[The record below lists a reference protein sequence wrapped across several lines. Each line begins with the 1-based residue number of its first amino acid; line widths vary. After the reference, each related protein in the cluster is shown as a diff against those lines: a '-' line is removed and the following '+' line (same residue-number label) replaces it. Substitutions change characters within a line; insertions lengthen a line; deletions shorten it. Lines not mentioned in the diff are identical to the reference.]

1 MRITR
6 LHIENFGHF
15 NSRVIDPVDDA
26 LTVVH
31 GPNEAGKSALRAFI
45 RSTLF
50 GYLDR
55 RSRQYDFYDYPPVN
69 GGVAS
74 GALDIV
80 TGSAGSSG
88 AGAAYT
94 VRREQGRNGGSVI
107 VSGDANGGT
116 ELLERLLDRIG
127 PDLYQNLFSISLSE
141 LQELSTLNSPEIRDR
156 IYSVGLGLSRVSLPD
171 AMMQIDRDTRALRGP
186 KSGSIRKAE
195 KELHEARAELEE
207 ARRDHAIYAD
217 VAARLA
223 ETEERIASQ
232 QDRLEEARTQ
242 REQQSLTI
250 SLRPH
255 WERTNGLREQL
266 SQLPQLADFPGNAE
280 RQLDGFIVQL
290 NTLHD
295 QMRRGDARQD
305 ERTEEIEKVAVV
317 EAFEDRA
324 TDIRRLVAETEH
336 YRKAVEDLPGVQTS
350 QRIEEDK
357 FQRDLELLGT
367 GWDEEAIAS
376 FDAPVDLLA
385 DLEAAGA
392 QLTETQ
398 AAYQEAESEVLRRTD
413 NRDAISEEVS
423 RASATRDS
431 VEGVP
436 EQTSDE
442 LDKRQERLGRLRG
455 ALAERYGAK
464 GELHDAELKLASSL
478 GEADTTNI
486 GGFLGSIWIAVTLI
500 LLSISVIAFAVWD
513 KELAPAIPGLGGL
526 AAGIVMMIRARTSG
540 QGFAIKITRPMIEEA
555 RTILTQQRDGLST
568 RLEDLGKEIGA
579 IAAEF
584 GMPKDPSIRDIEEQ
598 AAAIDRSV
606 HRRVLFETRAA
617 ATTEAQGRLV
627 KTEARLQEVS
637 DNRTLAYNN
646 YATTYARW
654 QEVLKAAG
662 LRDDLK
668 PGQANS
674 VMERLRSLKSQLRI
688 LASYRERVGQMTG
701 AIEDIESRLAE
712 LLALAEMPPAEHMQA
727 GPALSALAD
736 RFRTHELAV
745 QRRETLIAEL
755 KNWITQ
761 RDLLERRISQ
771 VEGQIHGLTH
781 YAGTEDEQEFREI
794 ARQMEQRWAAEAKIA
809 DLIEVHPLLDND
821 EGAEHRE
828 RLEASSLG
836 ELKARLGRIDDEV
849 REIERELGEMQRERG
864 DLERQRQQLEASS
877 KVTEL
882 RARINVL
889 EDRLNTDANR
899 WAVLRIA
906 GHLLE
911 TTREKFQ
918 RERQPS
924 LIQSAG
930 KYFEKLT
937 LGRYTRVEAVVGEQ
951 DLVVYESDGTS
962 KGVSGLS
969 RGTAEQLYLS
979 MRFALIEEYSRNAE
993 PMPVIMDDVLVNFDP
1008 ERAQAAA
1015 NVIAELSSR
1024 FQVLMLTCHPQTV
1037 SYFRNACS
1045 AQGRRKARPMRV
1057 VNLQE
1062 GSSEPG
1068 QLTLVG

>member
-15 NSRVIDPVDDA
+15 TGRVIDPVDDA

-55 RSRQYDFYDYPPVN
+55 RNKQHDFYDYPPVN

-80 TGSAGSSG
+80 TGTNGKR
-88 AGAAYT
+88 AAYT

-107 VSGDANGGT
+107 VSGDATGGT

-127 PDLYQNLFSISLSE
+127 PELYQNLFSISLSE

-171 AMMQIDRDTRALRGP
+171 AMSQIDRDTRALRGP
-186 KSGSIRKAE
+186 KSGSLRKAE

-207 ARRDHAIYAD
+207 ARRDHAIYTD

-223 ETEERIASQ
+223 DTEERIVTQ
-232 QDRLEEARTQ
+232 QDLLEAARTQ
-242 REQQSLTI
+242 REQQNLSI

-255 WERTNGLREQL
+255 WERVVGLREQL
-266 SQLPQLADFPGNAE
+266 AQLPQLADFPGNAE
-280 RQLDGFIVQL
+280 RQLDGFILQL
-290 NTLHD
+290 NNLRD
-295 QMRRGDARQD
+295 QMHKGDAKQD
-305 ERTEEIEKVAVV
+305 ERTEEIQNVDVV
-317 EAFEDRA
+317 EPFEDRA
-324 TDIRRLVAETEH
+324 VEIRRLIAETEH

-357 FQRDLELLGT
+357 FQRDLELLGS
-367 GWDEEAIAS
+367 GWDEEAIEK

-385 DLEAAGA
+385 DLEGAGS

-398 AAYQEAESEVLRRTD
+398 AAYQEAESEVVRRTD

-423 RASATRDS
+423 RAAATRDS

-455 ALAERYGAK
+455 ALAERFGTK
-464 GELHDAELKLASSL
+464 GQLNDAELKLADSL
-478 GEADTTNI
+478 GEADTTTI
-486 GGFLGSIWIAVTLI
+486 GGFLGSIWIAVTLV
-500 LLSISVIAFAVWD
+500 LLSVSVIAFAVWD
-513 KELAPAIPGLGGL
+513 KELAPALPGLGGL

-540 QGFAIKITRPMIEEA
+540 QGFAIKITRPMIDEA
-555 RTILTQQRDGLST
+555 RTILTQQRDDMAAQ
-568 RLEDLGKEIGA
+568 LEELNKEIA
-579 IAAEF
+579 EIATEF
-584 GMPKDPSIRDIEEQ
+584 GMAKDPSIRDLEEQ

-606 HRRVLFETRAA
+606 HRRVLFETRGA
-617 ATTEAQGRLV
+617 ATAEAQKRLSE
-627 KTEARLQEVS
+627 TEARLQEVS

-654 QEVLKAAG
+654 QEVLKTAG

-701 AIEDIESRLAE
+701 TVEDIESRLKE
-712 LLALAEMPPAEHMQA
+712 PLELAEMAPAEHMQA

-745 QRRETLIAEL
+745 QRRESLIVEL
-755 KNWITQ
+755 HDWITN
-761 RDLLERRISQ
+761 RDVLERRISQ
-771 VEGQIHGLTH
+771 VEGNVNELMR
-781 YAGTEDEQEFREI
+781 YAETDDEQEFREV
-794 ARQMEQRWAAEAKIA
+794 ARKMEIRWSTEAKIA
-809 DLIEVHPLLDND
+809 ELIEAHPMLENA
-821 EGAEHRE
+821 EGEEHRE

-836 ELKARLGRIDDEV
+836 ELKAKLGRIDDEV
-849 REIERELGEMQRERG
+849 REIELGLGEMQRERG
-864 DLERQRQQLEASS
+864 DLERQRKQLESSS
-877 KVTEL
+877 KVAEL

-889 EDRLNTDANR
+889 EDRINTDANR

-911 TTREKFQ
+911 TTRETFQ
-918 RERQPS
+918 RERQPA

-951 DLVVYESDGTS
+951 DLVVYEADGS
-962 KGVSGLS
+962 RKGVSGLS

-1015 NVIAELSSR
+1015 DVIAELSSN

-1037 SYFRNACS
+1037 TYFKNACS
-1045 AQGRRKARPMRV
+1045 AQGRRKARPMRSV
-1057 VNLQE
+1057 DLQD
-1062 GSSEPG
+1062 SSAEPG

>member
-1 MRITR
+1 LRIKR
-6 LHIENFGHF
+6 LYIENFGHF
-15 NSRVIDPVDDA
+15 NGRVIDPVDDA

-55 RSRQYDFYDYPPVN
+55 RNRQYEFYNYPPVN
-69 GGVAS
+69 GGKAS

-80 TGSAGSSG
+80 TGTDGSR
-88 AGAAYT
+88 AAYT
-94 VRREQGRNGGSVI
+94 VSREQGRNGGSVI
-107 VSGDANGGT
+107 VSGDATGGT

-127 PDLYQNLFSISLSE
+127 PELYQNLFSISLNE

-171 AMMQIDRDTRALRGP
+171 AMSQIDRDTRALRGP
-186 KSGSIRKAE
+186 KSGSIRKAD

-207 ARRDHAIYAD
+207 ARKEHAAYAD
-217 VAARLA
+217 VASRLS
-223 ETEERIASQ
+223 ETEEQVIAQ
-232 QDRLEEARTQ
+232 QDRLEAARTQ
-242 REQQSLTI
+242 REQQNLTI

-255 WERTNGLREQL
+255 GERITGLQEQL
-266 SQLPQLADFPGNAE
+266 LQLPQFPDFPANAE
-280 RQLDGFIVQL
+280 RQMDGYILQL
-290 NTLHD
+290 NNLKD
-295 QMRRGDARQD
+295 QMESGDAKQD
-305 ERTEEIEKVAVV
+305 ERTEEIQKVDVV
-317 EAFEDRA
+317 EPFEDRA
-324 TDIRRLVAETEH
+324 IEIRRLIAETEH

-357 FQRDLELLGT
+357 FQRDLELLGS
-367 GWDEEAIAS
+367 GWDYEAIEK
-376 FDAPVDLLA
+376 FDAQVDFLA
-385 DLEAAGA
+385 DLETAGS
-392 QLTETQ
+392 QLTETHT
-398 AAYQEAESEVLRRTD
+398 AYQDAEAEVVRRTD
-413 NRDAISEEVS
+413 NRDAISGEVS
-423 RASATRDS
+423 RAAAIRDS

-442 LDKRQERLGRLRG
+442 LGKRQERLGRLRG
-455 ALAERYGAK
+455 ALAERYGIK
-464 GELHDAELKLASSL
+464 GDLSDAEMKLVESL
-478 GEADTTNI
+478 GEADTTII
-486 GGFLGSIWIAVTLI
+486 GGFLGSIWIAVTLVV
-500 LLSISVIAFAVWD
+500 LSLSVIGFAVWD

-540 QGFAIKITRPMIEEA
+540 QGFAIKVTRPMIDEA
-555 RTILTQQRDGLST
+555 RTILAEQRDELEA
-568 RLEDLGKEIGA
+568 RLEELTKEIGE
-579 IAAEF
+579 IAGEF

-598 AAAIDRSV
+598 AAATDRAV
-606 HRRVLFETRAA
+606 HRRVLFETRGA
-617 ATTEAQGRLV
+617 ATAESQGRL
-627 KTEARLQEVS
+627 KEAETRLQEVS
-637 DNRTLAYNN
+637 DTRTLTYNN
-646 YATTYARW
+646 YAITYARW
-654 QEVLKAAG
+654 QEVLKTAG

-674 VMERLRSLKSQLRI
+674 VMERLRSLKSQLGI
-688 LASYRERVGQMTG
+688 LASYRERVAQMIGT
-701 AIEDIESRLAE
+701 IEDIESRLTEQLE
-712 LLALAEMPPAEHMQA
+712 LAGMAPTEHMQA
-727 GPALSALAD
+727 GPALTALSE
-736 RFRTHELAV
+736 RFRSHELAV
-745 QRRETLIAEL
+745 QRREALIKEL
-755 KNWITQ
+755 NGWIAQ
-761 RDLLERRISQ
+761 RDIDERRIGQ
-771 VEGQIHGLTH
+771 VEGNINELMR
-781 YAGTEDEQEFREI
+781 YAGTEEEQEFVDI
-794 ARQMEQRWAAEAKIA
+794 ARKMVQRWSIEAKIA
-809 DLIEVHPLLDND
+809 ELIEAHPLLDNE

-828 RLEASSLG
+828 QLEANSLG

-849 REIERELGEMQRERG
+849 REIELGLGEMQRERG
-864 DLERQRQQLEASS
+864 DLERQRKQLESSS
-877 KVTEL
+877 KVAEL

-889 EDRLNTDANR
+889 EDRINTGANR

-911 TTREKFQ
+911 TTRETFQ

-937 LGRYTRVEAVVGEQ
+937 LGRYTRVEAVLGEQ
-951 DLVVYESDGTS
+951 DLVVYEVDGTR

-1015 NVIAELSSR
+1015 DVIAEMSSS

-1037 SYFRNACS
+1037 TYFKIACS
-1045 AQGRRKARPMRV
+1045 AQGRREARPMRSV
-1057 VNLQE
+1057 DLQE
-1062 GSSEPG
+1062 GTAEPG

>member
-15 NSRVIDPVDDA
+15 NGRIIDPVDDA

-31 GPNEAGKSALRAFI
+31 GPNEAGKSAMRAFI

-50 GYLDR
+50 GYLDK
-55 RSRQYDFYDYPPVN
+55 RSKQYDFYDYPPVN
-69 GGVAS
+69 GGAS
-74 GALDIV
+74 SGSLDIV
-80 TGSAGSSG
+80 TGSN
-88 AGAAYT
+88 AAYT

-107 VSGDANGGT
+107 VSGDAQGGT

-127 PDLYQNLFSISLSE
+127 PELYQNLFSISLSE

-171 AMMQIDRDTRALRGP
+171 AMAQIDRDARQLRGP

-195 KELHEARAELEE
+195 KELHEVRAELEE
-207 ARRDHAIYAD
+207 ARKDHAIYAE
-217 VAARLA
+217 VASRL
-223 ETEERIASQ
+223 EDTEERIIAQ
-232 QDRLEEARTQ
+232 QDRLEAVRTI

-255 WERTNGLREQL
+255 WERMNSLREQL
-266 SQLPQLADFPGNAE
+266 GTLPHLPDFPGNAE
-280 RQLDGFIVQL
+280 RQLDGFILQL
-290 NTLHD
+290 NNLRE
-295 QMRRGDARQD
+295 QMQRGDAKQD
-305 ERTEEIEKVAVV
+305 ERTEEIQAVPVV
-317 EAFEDRA
+317 EAFESRN
-324 TDIRRLVAETEH
+324 IQIQQLISETQH
-336 YRKAVEDLPGVQTS
+336 YRKAVEDLPTVQS
-350 QRIEEDK
+350 DQRIEEEK

-367 GWDEEAIAS
+367 GWDEEAIS
-376 FDAPVDLLA
+376 KFDAPVDLLA
-385 DLEAAGA
+385 DLEASGS

-398 AAYQEAESEVLRRTD
+398 ATYNDAEAEVRRRTD
-413 NRDAISEEVS
+413 NRDSIAAEVS
-423 RASATRDS
+423 RSSAKRDS

-436 EQTSDE
+436 QQSRDE
-442 LDKRQERLGRLRG
+442 LDTRHERLGRLRG
-455 ALAERYGAK
+455 AIAERFGTK
-464 GELHDAELKLASSL
+464 GQLNDAEMKLAQSMSA
-478 GEADTTNI
+478 ADTTNI
-486 GGFLGSIWIAVTLI
+486 GGFLGSIWVAITLI
-500 LLSISVIAFAVWD
+500 ILSISVIAFAVWD

-526 AAGIVMMIRARTSG
+526 AAGIVMMVRARTSG
-540 QGFAIKITRPMIEEA
+540 QGFGIKVTRPLINEA
-555 RTILTQQRDGLST
+555 RTILKQQRDELT
-568 RLEDLGKEIGA
+568 ARIAELDAEIA
-579 IAAEF
+579 EIAAEF
-584 GMPKDPSIRDIEEQ
+584 GMGKEPSVRDIEEK
-598 AAAIDRSV
+598 AAALERGV
-606 HRRVLFETRAA
+606 HLRVLFETRGA
-617 ATTEAQGRLV
+617 ATSEAQERL
-627 KTEARLQEVS
+627 KDAEARLQDVS

-646 YATTYARW
+646 YATSYARW
-654 QEVLKAAG
+654 QEVLKNAG

-668 PGQANS
+668 PAQAYS

-688 LASYRERVGQMTG
+688 VASFRERMNMMTG
-701 AIEDIESRLAE
+701 TVADIESRLAE
-712 LLALAEMPPAEHMQA
+712 VLEVAGMPGAEHMQA
-727 GPALSALAD
+727 GPALTALAE
-736 RFRTHELAV
+736 RFRMHELAV
-745 QRRETLIAEL
+745 QRREALIQEL
-755 KNWITQ
+755 KGWIAQ

-771 VEGQIHGLTH
+771 VEGEIRSLMR
-781 YAGTEDEQEFREI
+781 YAETDDEQQFREV
-794 ARQMEQRWAAEAKIA
+794 ARQMEQRWSVEAKIA
-809 DLIEVHPLLDND
+809 ELIEAHPLLDNE

-828 RLEASSLG
+828 RLIANSLG
-836 ELKARLGRIDDEV
+836 ELKARLERIDDEV

-864 DLERQRQQLEASS
+864 DLERQRKQLESSS
-877 KVTEL
+877 KVAEL
-882 RARINVL
+882 RAKLNVL

-937 LGRYTRVEAVVGEQ
+937 LGRYTRVETVVGEQ
-951 DLVVYESDGTS
+951 DLVVYEADGTQ
-962 KGVSGLS
+962 KGVAGLS

-1015 NVIAELSSR
+1015 DVITELSAR

-1037 SYFRNACS
+1037 SYFKNACS
-1045 AQGRRKARPMRV
+1045 AQGRRKARSMRV
-1057 VNLQE
+1057 VDLQE
-1062 GSSEPG
+1062 GSTG
-1068 QLTLVG
+1068 ADQLTLVG

>member
-1 MRITR
+1 LRITR

-15 NSRVIDPVDDA
+15 NGRTIDPVDDA

-74 GALDIV
+74 GSLDIV
-80 TGSAGSSG
+80 TGSDATYS
-88 AGAAYT
+88 

-107 VSGDANGGT
+107 VSGDADGGP

-127 PDLYQNLFSISLSE
+127 PELYQNLFSISLSE

-171 AMMQIDRDTRALRGP
+171 AMTQIDRDTRALRGP

-195 KELHEARAELEE
+195 KELHEVRTELEE
-207 ARRDHAIYAD
+207 ARKEHTLYAD
-217 VAARLA
+217 VSGRLE
-223 ETEERIASQ
+223 ETEDRIASQ
-232 QDRLEEARTQ
+232 QDRLEAARTQ
-242 REQQSLTI
+242 REQQNLTI

-255 WERTNGLREQL
+255 WERLNVLRDQL
-266 SQLPQLADFPGNAE
+266 SHLPQFPDFPANAE
-280 RQLDGFIVQL
+280 RQLDGFVLQL
-290 NTLHD
+290 NNLHD
-295 QMRRGDARQD
+295 QMQRGDARQD
-305 ERTEEIEKVAVV
+305 ERTEEIQNVAVI
-317 EAFEDRA
+317 EPFEDRA
-324 TDIRRLVAETEH
+324 AEIRRLIAETEH
-336 YRKAVEDLPGVQTS
+336 YRKAVEDLPGVQTA

-367 GWDEEAIAS
+367 GWDEEAIRK

-385 DLEAAGA
+385 DLEAAGS

-398 AAYQEAESEVLRRTD
+398 ATYQDAEAEVIRRTD
-413 NRDAISEEVS
+413 NRDAITEEVS
-423 RASATRDS
+423 RASAVRDS
-431 VEGVP
+431 VEGIP

-455 ALAERYGAK
+455 ALAERYGTK
-464 GELHDAELKLASSL
+464 GELNDAEMKLADSL
-478 GEADTTNI
+478 TEADTTNI
-486 GGFLGSIWIAVTLI
+486 GGFLGSIWVAVTLI

-526 AAGIVMMIRARTSG
+526 AAGIVMMVRARTSG
-540 QGFAIKITRPMIEEA
+540 QGFAIKISRPLIDEA
-555 RTILTQQRDGLST
+555 RTILTEQRDALT
-568 RLEDLGKEIGA
+568 ARLEDLDKEIA
-579 IAAEF
+579 EIAAEF
-584 GMPKDPSIRDIEEQ
+584 GMSGEPSIRDIEEQ
-598 AAAIDRSV
+598 AAAIDRAV
-606 HRRVLFETRAA
+606 HRRVLFETRGA
-617 ATTEAQGRLV
+617 ATLEAQSRL
-627 KTEARLQEVS
+627 KETEARLQEVS
-637 DNRTLAYNN
+637 DTRTLAYNN

-654 QEVLKAAG
+654 QEVLKTAG

-668 PGQANS
+668 PGQAYS

-688 LASYRERVGQMTG
+688 LASYRERVEQMVAT
-701 AIEDIESRLAE
+701 IEDIESRLAE
-712 LLALAEMPPAEHMQA
+712 LLTIADMPASEHMQA
-727 GPALSALAD
+727 GPALSALAES
-736 RFRTHELAV
+736 FRTHELAV
-745 QRRETLIAEL
+745 QRRESLIKEL
-755 KNWITQ
+755 KSWITQ
-761 RDLLERRISQ
+761 RDLDERRISQ
-771 VEGQIHGLTH
+771 VEGNISGLMR
-781 YAGTEDEQEFREI
+781 YAETDDEQTFREI
-794 ARQMEQRWAAEAKIA
+794 ARQMEQRWVTEAKIA
-809 DLIEVHPLLDND
+809 ELIEVHPLLENAD
-821 EGAEHRE
+821 GAEHRE
-828 RLEASSLG
+828 RLETSSLA
-836 ELKARLGRIDDEV
+836 ELRAKLGRIDDEV
-849 REIERELGEMQRERG
+849 REIEAALGEMQRERG
-864 DLERQRQQLEASS
+864 DLERQRKQLESSS
-877 KVTEL
+877 KVAEL

-951 DLVVYESDGTS
+951 DLVVYEADGTR

-993 PMPVIMDDVLVNFDP
+993 PMPVVMDDVLVNFDP

-1015 NVIAELSSR
+1015 DVIAELSGR

-1037 SYFRNACS
+1037 TYFQNACS
-1045 AQGRRKARPMRV
+1045 AKGRRKAKPMRSV
-1057 VNLQE
+1057 DLQD
-1062 GSSEPG
+1062 GSAEPG